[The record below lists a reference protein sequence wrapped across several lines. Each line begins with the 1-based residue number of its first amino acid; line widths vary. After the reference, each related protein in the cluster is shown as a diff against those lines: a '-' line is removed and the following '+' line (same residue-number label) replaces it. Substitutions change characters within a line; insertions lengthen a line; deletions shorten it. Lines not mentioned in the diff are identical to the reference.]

1 MRKAVVATPLSLE
14 GLHLREEKHV
24 IAADGPEHFASA
36 VINLVE
42 DPNRVAQLGRNG
54 QTFVRTEYS
63 WKTSAC
69 QLESILADLVVP
81 A

>member
-42 DPNRVAQLGRNG
+42 DPNRVAQLG
-54 QTFVRTEYS
+54 
-63 WKTSAC
+63 
-69 QLESILADLVVP
+69 
-81 A
+81 